1 MTQIT
6 INLNTHIPK
15 NVSRVTLLLSDAGF
29 EAYLVGGCV
38 RDMIMNKEP
47 NDWDI
52 TTNAVP
58 EKIVK
63 LFEEAGERV
72 VYENNFG
79 TVAIVFEDEEPDSTT
94 RVIEITPY
102 RTEGT
107 YTDNRRPD
115 TVAFAQTLAEDLS
128 RRDFTCNALAYDSI
142 SQTLIDN
149 YDGIS
154 DITSGTLR
162 AVGEAKERFTEDALR
177 IMRAVRFSAQLE
189 FQLSD
194 DMMGALR
201 ETSHLLKNI
210 SWERIRDEFT
220 KLIMSKNIYNGLN
233 LMKDIGIAEY
243 VVPELAEGIEV
254 EQNRSHVFTVWEHNI
269 RAGQTAAEQDWPL
282 HIRLAGLFHDCGKPA
297 TKRFD
302 KAQQQTTFY
311 GHEVV
316 GARMVKAFLNR
327 LKYPKD
333 LSELVVKLVR
343 YHMFFSDPEKITLS
357 AVRRMIRNVGPEY
370 IWDLMNVRRCDRIG
384 MGRPQAAPYRLRMYE
399 SMIDEALRDPIDV
412 KMLKLNGDIMIN
424 EMGMK
429 PGREMGWIL
438 HALLEEVLDDPTRNT
453 REYLEG
459 RARELEKLDRETLK
473 ELGEKGKESQHEA
486 DQEAVKH
493 LRNKHKVK
501 FEEK

>member
-1 MTQIT
+1 MTQTT

-15 NVSRVTLLLSDAGF
+15 NVTRVTSLLADAGF

-38 RDMIMNKEP
+38 RDMIMNREP
-47 NDWDI
+47 SDWDI

-79 TVAIVFEDEEPDSTT
+79 TVAIVFEDEEPDSPT
-94 RVIEITPY
+94 RVIEVTPY
-102 RTEGT
+102 RTEGE
-107 YTDNRRPD
+107 YSDNRRPD
-115 TVAFAQTLAEDLS
+115 SVAFADTLGEDLS
-128 RRDFTCNALAYDSI
+128 RRDFTCNALAYNSV
-142 SQTLIDN
+142 SQTLIDHYN
-149 YDGIS
+149 GIT
-154 DITSGTLR
+154 DITSATLR
-162 AVGEAKERFTEDALR
+162 AVGNPQERLREDALR

-189 FQLSD
+189 FALAD
-194 DMMGALR
+194 DLRDALR
-201 ETSHLLKNI
+201 ETSALLENI

-220 KLIMSKNIYNGLN
+220 KLIMSKNIYAGLN

-243 VVPELAEGIEV
+243 VVPELAEGIGV

-269 RAGQTAAEQDWPL
+269 RAGQTAAEQGWPL
-282 HIRLAGLFHDCGKPA
+282 YIRLAGLFHDCGKPA

-302 KAQQQTTFY
+302 KKQNVTTFY

-316 GARMVKAFLNR
+316 GARMVKNFMQR

-357 AVRRMIRNVGPEY
+357 AVRRMIRNVGKEH

-412 KMLKLNGDIMIN
+412 KMLKLNGDIMIH

-438 HALLEEVLDDPTRNT
+438 HALLEEVLDDPKRNT
-453 REYLEG
+453 REYLEN
-459 RARELEKLDRETLK
+459 RARELEQLDRETLQ
-473 ELGEKGKESQHEA
+473 ELGEKGKETQQEA